1 MCMHLSLKSKA
12 QLMSNTPHSIAGFM
26 LSNKA
31 LIVSGAFV
39 AASGIILTL
48 VMCTNMNRSMSK
60 VLVGGFGSGGGN
72 VTKKKTDAVGTVK
85 QVLAEDVVEM
95 LTQSKKIIIVP
106 GYGMVSV
113 LNDSFIASKFEL
125 TNPTLKHITG
135 GCKGP
140 ICHC

>member
-1 MCMHLSLKSKA
+1 MRNTTHA
-12 QLMSNTPHSIAGFM
+12 QYLYSMAGFM

-39 AASGIILTL
+39 FASGLILTL
-48 VMCTNMNRSMSK
+48 VMCQNMNRSMSK
-60 VLVGGFGSGGGN
+60 VLVGGFGSGGGSDN
-72 VTKKKTDAVGTVK
+72 GAKKKTDSVGTAK

-113 LNDSFIASKFEL
+113 LGCYLIALIFEVRL
-125 TNPTLKHITG
+125 
-135 GCKGP
+135 
-140 ICHC
+140 